1 MLAAVAS
8 IGREHVEAFIAADLK
23 CTAPSS
29 APTRY
34 SPLLSKQ
41 LDVRPDGWR
50 KRGPGR
56 LATRVHR
63 SGVGV
68 AIQGGDSP
76 LAWRNKCG
84 GNNGHS

>member
-50 KRGPGR
+50 NRGR
-56 LATRVHR
+56 AV
-63 SGVGV
+63 
-68 AIQGGDSP
+68 
-76 LAWRNKCG
+76 WR
-84 GNNGHS
+84 